1 MELNQ
6 KVIVKSNNTQ
16 GTIYDINEK
25 TNTVWVETQEDIYK
39 LSINDIE
46 LAPTAKQPQNLT
58 ITETKRIIENFRN
71 TTTTTKH
78 ITLLAT
84 IETIQ
89 EDNNIEYSMLVLSI
103 NETLL
108 NTQEDMEFFDNELE
122 LRLYVNHKTK
132 SLIKSLE
139 KKYNYLGIEL

>member
-71 TTTTTKH
+71 TTTTKH

-84 IETIQ
+84 IETVQ
-89 EDNNIEYSMLVLSI
+89 EDNNIEYSILVLSV